1 MKHTSPPVPA
11 EKPAEHFSM
20 TQTKIF
26 IGHPHQRLRRLRQTS
41 SLRDMIAEHQLSKS
55 DLICPVFVTEI
66 NERRTPVASLPGVDR
81 IPLSELAAEARR
93 IQNLGLKSVLL
104 FPVVDPSKKTNDGK
118 EAFNPEGLIQKAIA
132 CVRQAAPDLIVMADV
147 ALDPFTTHG
156 HDGILDSAGRI
167 VNDETVD
174 ALVKMSSSLARSGVH
189 FVAPSDMMDGRIGAI
204 RTALDADHFTDVG
217 ILAYSAKFASAFYGP
232 FREAVGSG
240 ARGLDKKTYQLNYA
254 NVREAILEAE
264 FDEKEGADLIMVKP
278 GLCYLDILCRL
289 RNNTQKPLVMYH
301 VSGEYAMLKAAAER
315 DWLDEKPAVLE
326 TLTSMKRAGADLIV
340 TYYAQWAAEHL
351 LS

>member
-1 MKHTSPPVPA
+1 MNEAKTS
-11 EKPAEHFSM
+11 
-20 TQTKIF
+20 

-41 SLRDMIAEHQLSKS
+41 PLRDMIAEHHLNKA

-66 NERRTPVASLPGVDR
+66 NEQRTPIASLPGVDR
-81 IPLSELAAEARR
+81 VPLSELAAEARR

-104 FPVVDPSKKTNDGK
+104 FPVVDPAKKSNDGK
-118 EAFNPEGLIQKAIA
+118 EAFNPQGLIQKAIE
-132 CVRQAAPDLIVMADV
+132 CVRKSAPDLIVMADV

-167 VNDETVD
+167 MNDETVD
-174 ALVKMSSSLARSGVH
+174 ALVKMSLSLARAGVH

-204 RTALDADHFTDVG
+204 RTALDSDHYTDVG

-240 ARGLDKKTYQLNYA
+240 ARGLDKKTYQLNYS
-254 NVREAILEAE
+254 NVRVAMLEAE
-264 FDEKEGADLIMVKP
+264 YDESEGADFIMVKP

-289 RNNTQKPLVMYH
+289 RSNTQKPLVMYH
-301 VSGEYAMLKAAAER
+301 VSGEYAMLKAAVER

>member
-1 MKHTSPPVPA
+1 MT
-11 EKPAEHFSM
+11 KPQFS
-20 TQTKIF
+20 
-26 IGHPHQRLRRLRQTS
+26 IGHPHQRLRRLRQNAA
-41 SLRDMIAEHQLSKS
+41 LREMIAENKLSRS

-66 NERRTPVASLPGVDR
+66 NEQRTPIQSLPGVER

-93 IQNLGLKSVLL
+93 IAALGLKSVLL
-104 FPVVDPSKKTNDGK
+104 FPVVDPAKKTNDGR
-118 EAFNPEGLIQKAIA
+118 EAYNAQGLIQKAIA
-132 CVRQAAPDLIVMADV
+132 CVRHAAPELVVMADV

-156 HDGILDSAGRI
+156 HDGILSADGRI
-167 VNDETVD
+167 LNDETVD
-174 ALVKMSSSLARSGVH
+174 ALVQMSISLAQAGVH

-204 RTALDADHFTDVG
+204 RAALDSDSFSDVG

-254 NVREAILEAE
+254 NVREALLEAE
-264 FDEKEGADLIMVKP
+264 FDEAEGADMMMVKP
-278 GLCYLDILCRL
+278 GLCYLDILSKL
-289 RNNTQKPLVMYH
+289 RSNTQKPLVMYH
-301 VSGEYAMLKAAAER
+301 VSGEYAMLKAAVER

-351 LS
+351 LSGVNETK

>member
-1 MKHTSPPVPA
+1 
-11 EKPAEHFSM
+11 M

>member
-1 MKHTSPPVPA
+1 
-11 EKPAEHFSM
+11 M
-20 TQTKIF
+20 TQSEIS
-26 IGHPHQRLRRLRQTS
+26 IGHPHQRLRRLRQS
-41 SLRDMIAEHQLSKS
+41 AALRDMVAEHQLSKT

-66 NERRTPVASLPGVDR
+66 NDKRTPIASLPQVDR
-81 IPLSELAAEARR
+81 IPLTELAAEAKR

-104 FPVVDPSKKTNDGK
+104 FPVVDPAKKTNDGR

-132 CVRQAAPDLIVMADV
+132 CVRQAAPELIVMADV

-167 VNDETVD
+167 LNDETVA
-174 ALVKMSSSLARSGVH
+174 ALVRMSCSLADAGVH

-204 RTALDADHFTDVG
+204 RTALDAHGSTETG

-254 NVREAILEAE
+254 NVREALLEAE
-264 FDEKEGADLIMVKP
+264 YDEAEGADLIMVKP
-278 GLCYLDILCRL
+278 GLCYLDILCRIKA
-289 RNNTQKPLVMYH
+289 RSTKPLVMYH
-301 VSGEYAMLKAAAER
+301 VSGEYAMLKAAVER

-351 LS
+351 LK